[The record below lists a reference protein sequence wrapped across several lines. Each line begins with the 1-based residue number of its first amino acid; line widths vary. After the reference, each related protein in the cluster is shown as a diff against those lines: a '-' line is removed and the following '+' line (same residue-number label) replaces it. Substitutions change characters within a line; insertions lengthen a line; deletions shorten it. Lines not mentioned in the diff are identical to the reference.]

1 MSLASYPR
9 KLLVNVVYRIE
20 AVIQEN
26 IRMDREIQGTGCP
39 LFRDEERPG
48 QGPAWAALLERKQ
61 VRWAGDGQKAG
72 RMMLIVAQNILTAH
86 LCNRRLVWGRNSD
99 KTRKEERKTK
109 SYARKK
115 T

>member
-1 MSLASYPR
+1 MYQVHGWNKDTLDRQVPKDFMSLASYPR

-48 QGPAWAALLERKQ
+48 QGPGQHSWRGIRSDGLET
-61 VRWAGDGQKAG
+61 V
-72 RMMLIVAQNILTAH
+72 
-86 LCNRRLVWGRNSD
+86 RRLEG
-99 KTRKEERKTK
+99 
-109 SYARKK
+109 
-115 T
+115 